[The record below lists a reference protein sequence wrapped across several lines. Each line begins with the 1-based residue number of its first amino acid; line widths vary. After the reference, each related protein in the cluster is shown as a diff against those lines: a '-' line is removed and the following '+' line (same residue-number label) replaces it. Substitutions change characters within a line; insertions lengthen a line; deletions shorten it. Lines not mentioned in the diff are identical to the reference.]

1 VLDVVQSFEPHKCLD
16 NFFMQ
21 AFIDCIHDDDQLYNP
36 DTIANTLILNVN
48 VGVMFLYYTL
58 QTFIMFRILVY
69 KRILFINIFFMQ
81 AVLNM
86 EELEQHSSNLQ
97 PFSTSVLIDL
107 IVSILPPS

>member
-1 VLDVVQSFEPHKCLD
+1 
-16 NFFMQ
+16 
-21 AFIDCIHDDDQLYNP
+21 
-36 DTIANTLILNVN
+36 
-48 VGVMFLYYTL
+48 
-58 QTFIMFRILVY
+58 
-69 KRILFINIFFMQ
+69 MQ